1 LTRRRR
7 KSYVID
13 RLSWR
18 QATTDNLCGKNL
30 KTTSSLNDQMLRLGC
45 ISSMLLFGCAAF
57 AGVGQDDG
65 DMAAAADDAAAIYV
79 DSSHVPGFAPAT
91 AAEAFRSNY
100 SEAKAGTFLDDIALR
115 WTEHNKCGTCHTNI
129 AQLMARPLT
138 IAGNTNSYVETVR
151 YSLLAFADETRQG
164 DDELKT
170 FLLAPIA
177 GALAVNDGISG
188 QTLDPQ
194 VAELLDYM
202 WTVQDAGGG
211 WSYTT
216 EEELVPFLEQNPY
229 YTSLLVG
236 VGLGYVNDRYQQSP
250 LRREGINRLV
260 DFLRHNMPTNL
271 HERAVLLWGSART
284 PELLTDAARRS
295 IRNDLLK
302 AQNADGGWTLPAMG
316 DWQRLNGA
324 LDGAPND
331 PNGPSDGYA
340 TGLATLALCQKPKA
354 SDGNAIDGGLN
365 WLKTHQ
371 RISGRWFTRSLY
383 SDRAHNYLSNMAT
396 AYALMAI
403 RDCNVN
409 GR

>member
-1 LTRRRR
+1 MWKKFLILY
-7 KSYVID
+7 SYV
-13 RLSWR
+13 SV
-18 QATTDNLCGKNL
+18 
-30 KTTSSLNDQMLRLGC
+30 GC
-45 ISSMLLFGCAAF
+45 ISSMLLFGCGKA
-57 AGVGQDDG
+57 V
-65 DMAAAADDAAAIYV
+65 AADDAAAV
-79 DSSHVPGFAPAT
+79 DADSSHVPGFARAT
-91 AAEAFRSNY
+91 AAEPFLPNY

-115 WTEHNKCGTCHTNI
+115 WTEHNECGTCHTNI

-151 YSLLAFADETRQG
+151 SSLLAFADETRQG

-177 GALAVNDGISG
+177 GALAVNNGISG
-188 QTLDPQ
+188 STLDPQ

-202 WTVQDAGGG
+202 WTVQDASGG

-236 VGLGYVNDRYQQSP
+236 VGLGYVKDRYHQTP

-271 HERAVLLWGSART
+271 HERVVLLWGSART
-284 PELLTDAARRS
+284 PGLLTDAARRS

-316 DWQRLNGA
+316 DWPR

-340 TGLATLALCQKPKA
+340 TGLATLALCQNPKA
-354 SDGNAIDGGLN
+354 SDGNAIDDGLN

-383 SDRAHNYLSNMAT
+383 SDRAHNYLSNMST